1 MAVLIRHRGKD
12 TYRPENKEAETLSES
27 PTNLERNLSHKKV
40 EEAWNDFSWRP
51 SEFGPA
57 ETLISGFI

>member
-40 EEAWNDFSWRP
+40 EEAWNDFS
-51 SEFGPA
+51 
-57 ETLISGFI
+57 